1 MMLKKDC
8 EKLRMFLEKEEIKL
22 VKEREKSCILQ
33 VEFENFEVEKKRGL
47 KMYWE
52 LEEECDRL

>member
-1 MMLKKDC
+1 MLKKDC